1 MTSTILLNLI
11 LCSAV
16 FVAVAAPL
24 MWAILTTQ
32 RDEPVRVA
40 NARPDDDLMLAR
52 SPWRPRTP
60 PQPLQTARSAVK
72 PCSHSNAARVPNPCT
87 G

>member
-32 RDEPVRVA
+32 RDEPAQVA
-40 NARPDDDLMLAR
+40 TARQDTLAR
-52 SPWRPRTP
+52 GPQRPRTP
-60 PQPLQTARSAVK
+60 PQPRHGGANQRQGSLTLQWR
-72 PCSHSNAARVPNPCT
+72 PRP
-87 G
+87 